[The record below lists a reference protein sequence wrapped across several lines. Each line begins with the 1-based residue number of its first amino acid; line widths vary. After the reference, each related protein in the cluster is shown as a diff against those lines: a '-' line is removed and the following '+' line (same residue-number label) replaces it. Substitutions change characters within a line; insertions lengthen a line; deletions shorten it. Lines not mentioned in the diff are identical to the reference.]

1 MKDKGLDIELWCKI
15 SATWRSHL
23 RSSSLAY
30 KAARAEFC
38 KLKQTNVEHNV
49 YTFKEE
55 HKVQVFENKKI
66 FGHKWLKYMGNKK
79 KT

>member
-1 MKDKGLDIELWCKI
+1 
-15 SATWRSHL
+15 
-23 RSSSLAY
+23 LAY

-55 HKVQVFENKKI
+55 HKVQVFENKNI

-79 KT
+79 TLHNKNSVTYKVSI